1 MKIKGFLTLSILQL
15 LVCSLSAQQRPYYTQ
30 YILNNYIINP
40 AIAGIENYWDVKVS
54 HRHQW
59 VGLDGAPVTTYFTI
73 QGPLNKNNLGR
84 VNPTSYHMQG
94 ENPRGKI
101 FMEEYHST
109 DPHHGLGLTI
119 LNDKAGPLNR
129 FAFLAT
135 YAYHLPVGDK
145 TSFSAGASL
154 GIQNMRLESGM
165 LDFGTQYP
173 VDPVV
178 GSSTYLNNI
187 KPDIS
192 LGVWL
197 YNVKWFAG
205 LAAQQI
211 IPEKIGF
218 NNGKLGGDSITLIH
232 GKLVPHLFLQGGYR
246 ILLGDDI
253 SFLPSLTLKYVKPVP
268 LSVDINT
275 KIQYRDI
282 IWTGFSLRPQDGY
295 AVMLGVNFNSTINFG
310 YSYDFTTSKLNAVTN
325 GTHEI
330 VLGFQLGNRYGDW
343 CPRNVW

>member
-1 MKIKGFLTLSILQL
+1 ML
-15 LVCSLSAQQRPYYTQ
+15 LFVHSLFGQQRPYYTQ

-84 VNPTSYHMQG
+84 ENPTSYHMRG
-94 ENPRGKI
+94 ENPRGKV
-101 FMEEYHST
+101 FMEGYHST

-129 FAFLAT
+129 FALYGT
-135 YAYHLPVGDK
+135 YAYHLPVGEK

-154 GIQNMRLESGM
+154 GIQNLSLDAGM

-178 GSSTYLNNI
+178 SSSPYLNNI
-187 KPDIS
+187 RPDLS

-218 NNGKLGGDSITLIH
+218 NDGKLGGDSITLMH
-232 GKLVPHLFLQGGYR
+232 GKLVPHLFLQGGYKM
-246 ILLGDDI
+246 LLSDDI
-253 SFLPSLTLKYVKPVP
+253 SLLSSFTIKYVNPVP
-268 LSVDINT
+268 LSFDINA
-275 KIQYRDI
+275 KIQYRDF

-295 AVMLGVNFNSTINFG
+295 AVMLGVNFSSMINFG

-330 VLGFQLGNRYGDW
+330 IIGFLLGNRYGDW